1 MNLLLLLALL
11 IAGAY
16 LGGMYLLGR
25 RGRIGLYTVGIE
37 FLLLGAILG
46 SGVIVSIP
54 KGVFKD
60 LFPFVHV
67 ELGWIGLLYGIQ
79 FEWRHLKR
87 RPVIDWWLMTSEALL
102 TMIAVFLASWLLISK
117 WCNFDGDAILPA
129 AIVLSAAASLSSPW
143 AIEAIYNVLRIRTPQ
158 IHKLRFIASLDDIP
172 GLIVFS
178 AVFFYPQTPTG
189 LTQSC
194 ASPAAH

>member
-11 IAGAY
+11 IASAY

-25 RGRIGLYTVGIE
+25 RGKIGLYTVGIE

-46 SGVIVSIP
+46 SEMIVSIP
-54 KGVFKD
+54 KDVFKD

-79 FEWRHLKR
+79 FEWRRLKR
-87 RPVIDWWLMTSEALL
+87 RPTIDWWLMSSEALL
-102 TMIAVFLASWLLISK
+102 TMIAVFLASWLMITR

-129 AIVLSAAASLSSPW
+129 AIILAAAASLSSPW
-143 AIEAIYNVLRIRTPQ
+143 AVEAIYRVLKIRTPQ
-158 IHKLRFIASLDDIP
+158 IHKLRFIAALDDIP
-172 GLIVFS
+172 GIIVFS
-178 AVFFYPQTPTG
+178 AVFFYLQTPTG
-189 LTQSC
+189 LMHSC
-194 ASPAAH
+194 VSSAVH